1 MTFSRSGFLPRL
13 EITRSTL
20 PVVRNGMRLVLL
32 TGVSSSLTLSWSAS
46 SFAVSISRP
55 RGFMSGPTEPNGGK
69 SWGTATLRTPRLTTS
84 SRPSAWAGAWLS
96 IRLANR
102 ALMRAL

>member
-46 SFAVSISRP
+46 SLAVSMSRP
-55 RGFMSGPTEPNGGK
+55 RRFHVGADPSR
-69 SWGTATLRTPRLTTS
+69 TAGSPGARLHFRVPRATNIVQTIA
-84 SRPSAWAGAWLS
+84 AWAGAWLS
-96 IRLANR
+96 IRLETGQ
-102 ALMRAL
+102 